1 MDNKEL
7 EQRIYDLEEDLA
19 YAILAISKLSSLP
32 QEIHYHYTTNKT
44 TCPLYD
50 KDTDQCKEF

>member
-19 YAILAISKLSSLP
+19 YAILSIAKLSSLP
-32 QEIHYHYTTNKT
+32 QEIHYHYNTTKT

-50 KDTDQCKEF
+50 KDTNQCKEF